1 MIIDNKI
8 NIALIDSGVSN
19 DFIDIDANIE
29 FINLGLFTN
38 NSDFNKHGSYIAYIL
53 SKTIPNINIFSIKI
67 FDSEYM
73 TKE

>member
-38 NSDFNKHGSYIAYIL
+38 NSDFNKHGSYR
-53 SKTIPNINIFSIKI
+53 
-67 FDSEYM
+67 
-73 TKE
+73 